1 MASMFAGVLLLTLSL
16 APPVAA
22 QCQMIYNVSV

>member
-1 MASMFAGVLLLTLSL
+1 VGGQMASMFAGVLLLTLLL

-22 QCQMIYNVSV
+22 QCQMI